1 MSDAKHVNIGEE
13 DLSILVKPWR
23 LIMEY
28 INITKRTIETNNVMV
43 IQLLSQQSLWWIAW
57 S

>member
-1 MSDAKHVNIGEE
+1 MSIYISEE

-28 INITKRTIETNNVMV
+28 IDGMKRINETNNVMV
-43 IQLLSQQSLWWIAW
+43 IQLLSQQSL
-57 S
+57 